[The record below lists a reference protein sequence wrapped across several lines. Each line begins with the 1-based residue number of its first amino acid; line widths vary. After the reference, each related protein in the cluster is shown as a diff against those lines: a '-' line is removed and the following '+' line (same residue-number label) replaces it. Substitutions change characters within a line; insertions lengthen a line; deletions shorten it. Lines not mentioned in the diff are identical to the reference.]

1 MKRTYSI
8 SEVAESIGVSQGT
21 VRNWE
26 KELVDYMAIERD
38 ENGCRVYTEELV
50 SRLEKVNQLRAQG
63 LSLAM
68 IREVFSTF
76 YQVAVTDQ
84 EDVDVDAP
92 AVNMEAISSAFAL
105 QLEEL
110 AKRQAQEMKDYID
123 ERLRT
128 VSYIQS
134 EILSQMQQS
143 RPTRMK
149 QRSVF
154 SRVFSL

>member
-1 MKRTYSI
+1 
-8 SEVAESIGVSQGT
+8 
-21 VRNWE
+21 
-26 KELVDYMAIERD
+26 
-38 ENGCRVYTEELV
+38 
-50 SRLEKVNQLRAQG
+50 
-63 LSLAM
+63 
-68 IREVFSTF
+68 
-76 YQVAVTDQ
+76 
-84 EDVDVDAP
+84 
-92 AVNMEAISSAFAL
+92 MEAISSAFAL

-143 RPTRMK
+143 RPMRMK